1 MVLFGG
7 FWSVSSRKTGRLLR
21 PWIIEVERARPAWLE
36 GGSADELMLAV
47 DDDIDGGRR
56 LS

>member
-1 MVLFGG
+1 MVSIVEENR
-7 FWSVSSRKTGRLLR
+7 SVLR

-47 DDDIDGGRR
+47 GDDVDGGMR